1 MPAIFTGII
10 DINVIRL
17 QNRKKYQTLERVYV
31 ASLALGIIVVWLSL
45 HCTTLFSKNLLFF
58 VIIYKM
64 RFIRF

>member
-17 QNRKKYQTLERVYV
+17 QNRKKYQTLEHVYV

-45 HCTTLFSKNLLFF
+45 HCTTKKKKNLLFF